1 MASTIDL
8 LMGCGTARRCEIDNH
23 NVRLTREMNV
33 KAYEYWKRV
42 KGDRAMPS
50 RKDISPQGQ
59 PMREFIR
66 HIGPRRDPHRVA
78 WRADLF
84 RPPRRGQDRER
95 LRLHH
100 GRCKYLNE
108 FLPPQ
113 IEARWQTLFSAPQGT
128 KAPVRFASRV
138 MFGNRDYLANELLAA
153 PLGEGEEVSMI
164 FVSVDI
170 WPAVGAEPGKPRT
183 A

>member
-8 LMGCGTARRCEIDNH
+8 LMGVNGPPIEIDH
-23 NVRLTREMNV
+23 DVRLTREMNV

-42 KGDRAMPS
+42 KGDRRMPS
-50 RKDISPQGQ
+50 RKDITPQA
-59 PMREFIR
+59 MREFIR
-66 HIGPRRDPHRVA
+66 HIGLVEIRTGAHGEQTYFV
-78 WRADLF
+78 
-84 RPPRRGQDRER
+84 R
-95 LRLHH
+95 LAGDKIESVYGSITGKFLS
-100 GRCKYLNE
+100 E

-113 IEARWQTLFSAPQGT
+113 IEARWRTIFSAPQGT

-138 MFGNRDYLANELLAA
+138 AFGGRDYLANELLAA